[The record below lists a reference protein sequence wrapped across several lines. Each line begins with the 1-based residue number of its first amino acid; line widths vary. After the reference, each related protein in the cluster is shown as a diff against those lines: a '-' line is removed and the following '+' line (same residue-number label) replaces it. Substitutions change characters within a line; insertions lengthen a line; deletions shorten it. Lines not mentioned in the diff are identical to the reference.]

1 MECLMNIKKM
11 KEYISGESKR
21 VNVLCRRWGDRDGT
35 LHEREK
41 ELNELFNMLEMIEK
55 GNEMSQRGWDLF
67 AEYLWPVSAQRDWL
81 RVKYP
86 F

>member
-41 ELNELFNMLEMIEK
+41 ELNELLDVLEMLEK
-55 GNEMSQRGWDLF
+55 GDEISPRGWHLF
-67 AEYLWPVSAQRDWL
+67 FEYLFSVSLRRDWL
-81 RVKYP
+81 RV
-86 F
+86 